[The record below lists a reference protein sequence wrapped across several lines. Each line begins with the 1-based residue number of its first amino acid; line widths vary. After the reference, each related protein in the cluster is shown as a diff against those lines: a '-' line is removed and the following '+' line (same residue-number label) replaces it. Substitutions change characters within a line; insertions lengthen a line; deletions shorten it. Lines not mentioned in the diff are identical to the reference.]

1 MAKIAAFFYKSLTHH
16 ILVLTQLGKYK
27 QSKNGAEMRLD
38 CKMDCLARL
47 IIKVSK
53 TRVDILYFRKQKEL
67 EKDNKC
73 LVYSKFWLIN
83 TQTTF

>member
-38 CKMDCLARL
+38 CKMDCFIARL
-47 IIKVSK
+47 IMKVSK
-53 TRVDILYFRKQKEL
+53 IRVDIMYFRK
-67 EKDNKC
+67 
-73 LVYSKFWLIN
+73 LV
-83 TQTTF
+83 

>member
-38 CKMDCLARL
+38 CMMDCLARL

-53 TRVDILYFRKQKEL
+53 TRVDVSE
-67 EKDNKC
+67 NKT
-73 LVYSKFWLIN
+73 N
-83 TQTTF
+83 